1 MKRRI
6 GAIAA
11 GVLASVL
18 WLGPS
23 WAQTTFKWANDG
35 DVGAMDPV
43 TREET
48 VQLSFL
54 GNIFEPLARRD
65 ANLKLEPALATS
77 WKQINPTTWRF
88 HLRPGVK
95 WQDGSPFTAD
105 DVVFS
110 FHRIMSKTSTMQD
123 VLSMVKEAKKV
134 DPLTVDFE
142 MNHVDPIFPQEQS
155 DFLIVSKAWMEKHNS
170 VTPVIIGGTADNFAV
185 HNAMGT
191 GPYKL
196 VSREPDRRTVVEKN
210 PGWWDKNASNADRV
224 EFDVISNAATRV
236 SALLSG
242 AEDMI
247 YSVPLQDIGRISHS
261 PNLKV
266 LEHPEL
272 RTIFLGLQQAW
283 PELKGSDVKG
293 KNPLK
298 DVRVR
303 RAFALAIDEPLI
315 ARVIMRGLAHPTYE
329 MWGPGV
335 NGYNPTLDVR
345 PKPNPAA
352 AKKLLT
358 EAGYP
363 NGFRLEMDCPNDRY
377 VMDAQICTAIVSML
391 AKVGVKVDLNAQTK
405 TKYFLKTGIPNYDT
419 DFYLL
424 GWTPATY
431 DAENALFALLGTRN
445 GSRGIVNNGGYS
457 NPKLDAL
464 ISQIGSQ
471 IDESKR
477 YKEIDD
483 AIKLIQNDVAS
494 IPLHQQVIVWATK
507 KGVSVA
513 QQADDNFQYRFIKMT
528 K

>member
-6 GAIAA
+6 GAIV
-11 GVLASVL
+11 GGLLAVL

-35 DVGAMDPV
+35 DAGAMDPV

-77 WKQINPTTWRF
+77 WKQISPTTWRF

-110 FHRIMSKTSTMQD
+110 FHRIMAKTSDMRD
-123 VLSMVKEAKKV
+123 ALSMVKEAKKV

-142 MNHVDPIFPQEQS
+142 MNHVDPIFPQEQTN
-155 DFLIVSKAWMEKHNS
+155 FLIVSKAWMEKHNS
-170 VTPVIIGGTADNFAV
+170 VVPVVIGGTADNYAV
-185 HNAMGT
+185 HHAMGT

-247 YSVPLQDIGRISHS
+247 YSVPIQDIGRISHS
-261 PNLKV
+261 PGLKV

-272 RTIFLGLQQAW
+272 RTIYLGLQLAW

-293 KNPLK
+293 RNPLK

-315 ARVIMRGLAHPTYE
+315 ARVIMRGLAHPTWE

-335 NGYNPTLDVR
+335 NGYNPKLDVR
-345 PKPNPAA
+345 PKPDPAE
-352 AKKLLT
+352 AKKLLA

-363 NGFRLEMDCPNDRY
+363 NGFRLGMDCPNDRY
-377 VMDAQICTAIVSML
+377 VMDVQICTAIVSML
-391 AKVGVKVDLNAQTK
+391 AKVGVTVDLNAQTK
-405 TKYFLKTGIPNYDT
+405 TKFFLKTDAPGYDT
-419 DFYLL
+419 DFYLV
-424 GWTPATY
+424 GWAPATY
-431 DAENALFALLGTRN
+431 DAENVLFAMFGTRN
-445 GSRGIVNNGGYS
+445 GVRGIFNNGGYS
-457 NPKLDAL
+457 NPKMDKL
-464 ISQIGSQ
+464 ITDIGSQ
-471 IDESKR
+471 TDESKR
-477 YKEIDD
+477 YQEIDQ
-483 AIKLIQNDVAS
+483 AIKLIQDDIPT

-513 QQADDNFQYRFIKMT
+513 QQADDNFQYRYIKINT